1 MKVLTVG
8 ELRKAI
14 EGVPDSLE
22 VRLSSDTG
30 VDQGIGRIVIESAK
44 RVKYDLPNGKTFSDG
59 KTGVDYFDIYA
70 NDIDPDDMEEGE
82 E

>member
-1 MKVLTVG
+1 MKKVLTVG

-14 EGVPDSLE
+14 EGVPDNLE

-30 VDQGIGRIVIESAK
+30 VGQGVGRIVVESAK
-44 RVKYDLPNGKTFSDG
+44 RVKYGLPNGT
-59 KTGVDYFDIYA
+59 TGVDYFDIYA
-70 NDIDPDDMEEGE
+70 NDIDPDDMEEGSE